1 MNRFK
6 EDVKKIAEQFMIKLK
21 KKKKKPKE
29 QKEQKPD
36 GSPRDA
42 ADKVLD

>member
-6 EDVKKIAEQFMIKLK
+6 EDVKKIADQFMIKLK

-29 QKEQKPD
+29 SKRD
-36 GSPRDA
+36 ISPADA
-42 ADKVLD
+42 ADRVLD